1 MLVNISLQSPKTKGW
16 EVPGPWPPVKGSK
29 TQLISSVVIE
39 EFSRAMPERDSS
51 PSRESTPDPS
61 RPSSTRDDGDTILAP
76 DLSLGVGKGLRF
88 EESGTVE
95 AWLAGGETKSIPN
108 IIRLNRN
115 PSWIH
120 WIQKG
125 ESSKFC

>member
-1 MLVNISLQSPKTKGW
+1 L
-16 EVPGPWPPVKGSK
+16 K

-95 AWLAGGETKSIPN
+95 A
-108 IIRLNRN
+108 
-115 PSWIH
+115 
-120 WIQKG
+120 
-125 ESSKFC
+125 